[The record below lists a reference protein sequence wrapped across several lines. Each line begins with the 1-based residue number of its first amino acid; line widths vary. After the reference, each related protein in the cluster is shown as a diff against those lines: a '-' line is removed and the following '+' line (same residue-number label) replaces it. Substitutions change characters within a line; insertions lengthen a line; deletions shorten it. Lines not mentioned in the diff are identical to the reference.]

1 MTAAKY
7 NHRHQQARLA
17 ALARMADGQACCRC
31 GRPMRRAYSHL
42 LDLDHNDHDPT
53 TYRGLAHRGCNRA
66 AGAVKGNHARS
77 AVRRAAASTLT
88 TPAPAYRHRTRM
100 PRTW

>member
-1 MTAAKY
+1 MTSAKY
-7 NHRHQQARLA
+7 DHRHAKARLA
-17 ALARMADGQACCRC
+17 ALATMRDGQACCRC

-53 TYRGLAHRGCNRA
+53 TYRGLAHRSCNRA
-66 AGAVKGNHARS
+66 AGAVKGNHARGT
-77 AVRRAAASTLT
+77 ARQADAATLT
-88 TPAPAYRHRTRM
+88 TPAPDYRHRNRG